1 MENAVDAL
9 KLGAAVL
16 IFVLALSVSV
26 TAFSEARIAS
36 STLLDYRDRE
46 FWLGSSDY
54 WYSEASNQTRTV
66 GKESI
71 IPSIYRAKTEKFKIV
86 FDFKNDYY
94 LFTKKIEGVD
104 KPINII
110 ELETLES
117 YGDSFINI
125 VLYGKDKS
133 GVDTDIINGIERAK
147 GITFR
152 TSEDCLFKKINN
164 KQFQELPGEFYPSEA
179 TAGKSKVPESNR
191 EKKREIT
198 YKEI

>member
-16 IFVLALSVSV
+16 IFVLALSVSI

-36 STLLDYRDRE
+36 STLLDYKDRE

-54 WYSEASNQTRTV
+54 WHSEDSNKSMIV

-71 IPSIYRAKTEKFKIV
+71 IPAIYRAKTEKFKIV
-86 FDFKNDYY
+86 FEFKDDYY
-94 LFTKKIEGVD
+94 LFTK
-104 KPINII
+104 NIDGEDTKVNVV

-125 VLYGKDKS
+125 ILYGDDKD
-133 GVDTDIINGIERAK
+133 GVKDDIQNAK
-147 GITFR
+147 NITFR
-152 TSEDCLFKKINN
+152 DSLFLFERINN

-179 TAGKSKVPESNR
+179 TTGKSKVPEANR

-198 YKEI
+198 YHEI

>member
-54 WYSEASNQTRTV
+54 CHSETSNQARIV
-66 GKESI
+66 GKETI

-86 FDFKNDYY
+86 FMFKGDYC
-94 LFTKKIEGVD
+94 LFTKKIDGVD
-104 KPINII
+104 TPINIV

-125 VLYGKDKS
+125 ILYGKSKS
-133 GVDTDIINGIERAK
+133 GVDSNTIKDIEQTK
-147 GITFR
+147 KITFR
-152 TSEDCLFKKINN
+152 TDNFLFERINN

-179 TAGKSKVPESNR
+179 TTGKSKVPESNR

-198 YKEI
+198 YIEI

>member
-9 KLGAAVL
+9 KLGVAVL
-16 IFVLALSVSV
+16 IFVLALSVCV

-36 STLLDYRDRE
+36 SILLDYRDRE

-54 WYSEASNQTRTV
+54 WHSETSDPARIV
-66 GKESI
+66 GKETI

-86 FDFKNDYY
+86 FEFKDDYF
-94 LFTKKIEGVD
+94 LFSKKIDGVD
-104 KPINII
+104 TKINVV

-125 VLYGKDKS
+125 VLYGDDKN
-133 GVDTDIINGIERAK
+133 GVKNDIQNAK
-147 GITFR
+147 NITFR
-152 TSEDCLFKKINN
+152 DSLFLFERIYN
-164 KQFQELPGEFYPSEA
+164 KQFHELPGEFYPSEA
-179 TAGKSKVPESNR
+179 TAGKSKVPEANR

-198 YKEI
+198 YHEI

>member
-1 MENAVDAL
+1 MENAVDAF
-9 KLGAAVL
+9 KWGAAVL
-16 IFVLALSVSV
+16 IFVLALAVCV
-26 TAFSEARIAS
+26 TSFSEARIAS
-36 STLLDYRDRE
+36 SILLDYRDRE

-54 WYSEASNQTRTV
+54 WHSETSDPARIV
-66 GKESI
+66 GKETI

-86 FDFKNDYY
+86 FEFKVDYF
-94 LFTKKIEGVD
+94 LFSKKIDGVD
-104 KPINII
+104 TKINVV

>member
-16 IFVLALSVSV
+16 IFVLALSVCV

-36 STLLDYRDRE
+36 SILLDYRDRE

-54 WYSEASNQTRTV
+54 WHSETSDPARIV
-66 GKESI
+66 GKETI

-86 FDFKNDYY
+86 FEFKDGYF
-94 LFTKKIEGVD
+94 LFSKKIDGVD
-104 KPINII
+104 TKINVV

-125 VLYGKDKS
+125 VLYGDDKN
-133 GVDTDIINGIERAK
+133 GVKNDIQNAK
-147 GITFR
+147 NITFR
-152 TSEDCLFKKINN
+152 DSLFLFERINK

-179 TAGKSKVPESNR
+179 TAGKSKVPEANR

-198 YKEI
+198 YHEI

>member
-9 KLGAAVL
+9 KLGAFVM
-16 IFVLALSVSV
+16 IFVIALSVSI
-26 TAFSEARIAS
+26 TTFSEARIAS
-36 STLLDYRDRE
+36 SILLDYRDRE

-54 WYSEASNQTRTV
+54 WHSETSNQSRLV

-86 FDFKNDYY
+86 FEFKDDYF
-94 LFTKKIEGVD
+94 LFSKKIDGVD
-104 KPINII
+104 TKINVV

-125 VLYGKDKS
+125 VLYGDDNN
-133 GVDTDIINGIERAK
+133 GVKNDIQNAK
-147 GITFR
+147 NITFR
-152 TSEDCLFKKINN
+152 DSLFLFERINN

-179 TAGKSKVPESNR
+179 TAGKSKVPEANR

-198 YKEI
+198 YHEI

>member
-36 STLLDYRDRE
+36 SILLDYRDRE

-54 WYSEASNQTRTV
+54 WHSEASNQARIV
-66 GKESI
+66 GKETI

-86 FDFKNDYY
+86 FEFKDDYF
-94 LFTKKIEGVD
+94 LFSKKIDGVD
-104 KPINII
+104 TKINVV

-125 VLYGKDKS
+125 LLYGEAKS
-133 GVDTDIINGIERAK
+133 GVNANIIKDIK
-147 GITFR
+147 QTKKITFR
-152 TSEDCLFKKINN
+152 TGEFLFERINN

-179 TAGKSKVPESNR
+179 TTGKSKVPESNR

-198 YKEI
+198 FKEM

>member
-86 FDFKNDYY
+86 FDFKDDYY

-125 VLYGKDKS
+125 ILYGEAKS
-133 GVDTDIINGIERAK
+133 WVDSDIINDIK
-147 GITFR
+147 KTKKITFR
-152 TSEDCLFKKINN
+152 TSEFLFERINN
-164 KQFQELPGEFYPSEA
+164 IKFQELPGEFYPSEA